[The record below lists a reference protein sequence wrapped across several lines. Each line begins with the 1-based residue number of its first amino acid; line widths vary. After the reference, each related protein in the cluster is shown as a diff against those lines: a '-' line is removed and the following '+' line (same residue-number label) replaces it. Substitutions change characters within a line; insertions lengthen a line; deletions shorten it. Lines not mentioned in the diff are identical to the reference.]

1 MQDTGEEEGGGVDG
15 GARDSLVER
24 LFALAAKQ
32 GTGGTPGNNHSSFK
46 AFYLEAKARIWP

>member
-1 MQDTGEEEGGGVDG
+1 MQDAGDEEGAGVDG

-32 GTGGTPGNNHSSFK
+32 GTGGVPGTFCTKRTKLKVSRPFT
-46 AFYLEAKARIWP
+46 